1 MLIASLRI
9 KGFRNFVDERIDFAN
24 KTLIIGGN
32 DTGKSNLLYALR
44 ILFDPNLSQRD
55 LELDESDFCIYSLNG
70 SPNDTIELTAKLTEI
85 KESCVI
91 STLQGAVK
99 NETAFI
105 QYSLHRGEQYEIR
118 AGYDPEHLELING
131 RTYIRNLALEYVG
144 SERDL
149 TSFLRKQ
156 QNKLLDIARSQRTE
170 GQESDDTK
178 AIEEIQKSLKTL
190 NGKISDL
197 NYISRALSIVNREMT
212 TLSAAS
218 EGYSA
223 KLVAGNTDAGKL
235 LDNLHLGYLRGD
247 TPLVFGGDGRSNQLY
262 FATWISEQKLIE
274 RPEKAIIYAIEEPEA
289 HLHSHQQR
297 RLASYLS
304 SAMKGQ
310 MLITTHSSQIVGNF
324 AEGRILRLFQNDS
337 LKEGSHALG
346 CSIEIDKALANLN
359 YRRDAISSEAF
370 FSNGVFLVEG
380 PSERTLYTALAHAL
394 HKDVDRLN
402 ISILSVDGIGFK
414 PYVRVCSELGI
425 PYAIRTDNDI
435 FKVANTS
442 KWRAAGVERLASI
455 ASEYVS
461 DDELKGLIKKH
472 NADLVWDGTN
482 VPPENSKIAIEALT
496 SSFAKHGL
504 FLSKHAD
511 LEEDLVYGV
520 MFNQLSKHYNSLS
533 SREALRD
540 AMQERK
546 AENMYRFISSSPDLG
561 VLRDDEIA
569 APLNYLIELVE
580 GRKS

>member
-1 MLIASLRI
+1 
-9 KGFRNFVDERIDFAN
+9 
-24 KTLIIGGN
+24 
-32 DTGKSNLLYALR
+32 
-44 ILFDPNLSQRD
+44 
-55 LELDESDFCIYSLNG
+55 
-70 SPNDTIELTAKLTEI
+70 
-85 KESCVI
+85 
-91 STLQGAVK
+91 
-99 NETAFI
+99 
-105 QYSLHRGEQYEIR
+105 
-118 AGYDPEHLELING
+118 
-131 RTYIRNLALEYVG
+131 
-144 SERDL
+144 
-149 TSFLRKQ
+149 
-156 QNKLLDIARSQRTE
+156 
-170 GQESDDTK
+170 
-178 AIEEIQKSLKTL
+178 
-190 NGKISDL
+190 
-197 NYISRALSIVNREMT
+197 MT

-262 FATWISEQKLIE
+262 LATWISEQKLIK

-289 HLHSHQQR
+289 HLHPHQQR

-304 SAMKGQ
+304 SAIDGQ

-324 AEGRILRLFQNDS
+324 GGGRILRLFQNDS

-346 CSIEIDKALANLN
+346 CSIEIDEALASLN
-359 YRRDAISSEAF
+359 YRRDAISSEVF

-380 PSERTLYTALAHAL
+380 PSERILYTALAHAL
-394 HKDVDRLN
+394 DKDVDRLN

-425 PYAIRTDNDI
+425 PYVIRTDNDI
-435 FKVANTS
+435 FKVSNTS

-461 DDELKGLIKKH
+461 DDNLKGLIKEH

-496 SSFAKHGL
+496 LSFAKHGL

-511 LEEDLVYGV
+511 LEEDLVYGG
-520 MFNQLSKHYNSLS
+520 MFNQLSKHYSLS
-533 SREALRD
+533 SCEALKD
-540 AMQERK
+540 TMQERK
-546 AENMYRFISSSPDLG
+546 AENMYRFISSSPDVA

-569 APLNYLIELVE
+569 APLNSLIELVE
-580 GRKS
+580 GRKR